1 MSRAVA
7 ADVIVEK
14 PQNNIYTVLVIAA
27 TVAQAIAFLA
37 IYSKFSEIFA
47 EGKSLFG

>member
-1 MSRAVA
+1 MSRAAA

-27 TVAQAIAFLA
+27 TVAQLIAFLA
-37 IYSKFSEIFA
+37 IYSKAGEIFA
-47 EGKSLFG
+47 ESKGLFG